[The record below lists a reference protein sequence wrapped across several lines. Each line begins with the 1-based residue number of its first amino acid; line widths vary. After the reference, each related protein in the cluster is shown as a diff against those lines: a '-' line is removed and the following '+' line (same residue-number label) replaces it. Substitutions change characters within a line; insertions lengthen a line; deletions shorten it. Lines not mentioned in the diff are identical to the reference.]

1 MTYPR
6 PLLRRAHWRALDGA
20 WQLAFSGSPDPQK
33 VNFDQT
39 VQVPYAPE
47 SPRSG
52 VHDLGLH
59 PVVWYQQ
66 TFTLSGDD
74 LPSAGEQLLLH
85 FGAVDWE
92 ARVWANG
99 HFLGEHRGG
108 YTPFTFD
115 VTPALSGQ
123 ALTEQTLTITVRASD
138 DPHDLAQPRGKQD
151 WQASGQ
157 GHGIWY
163 PRTSGIWQT
172 VWLERVP
179 AARLSHLCWT
189 PDVAD
194 FSLRLDAEVTPQ
206 ETGAQLRVTLRCG
219 EEVLMRDTYGLNGPA
234 LSRVLRLPD
243 PGIDDARAVYLWSP
257 EHPQLLD
264 ATLEVLS
271 AEGEVLDEVHSYTAL
286 RSVGSA
292 AGRFLLNGH
301 PYPLRLA
308 LDQGYWLEGGM
319 TATDD
324 EYRAD
329 VELAKKLGF
338 NGVRK
343 HQKIESPQWLT
354 WCDRLGLLVWEELPS
369 VYAYSPHGIE
379 RLTQTWLEVLR
390 RDASHPCIVVWVV
403 FNESWGVP
411 DLPLRAEQRALVQSF
426 YSLTRSL
433 DTSRLVIGNDGWE
446 HVVSDLL
453 TIHDYTDDPQKLLER
468 YGDSQAVARS
478 LHSFRSAGRALT
490 LPEFTNLT
498 APAVLSEFGGVA
510 YRSGGKKQPGWGYS
524 EAPNAKAFLTH
535 YAALMKAVHA
545 CQGLAG
551 FCYTQLT
558 DTYQEINGL
567 TRMDRTPK
575 ADLAKLAAATLGHAR
590 KPHNPLGYS
599 SSWLRLHVADGE
611 LGSDAE
617 DERFSLGEHLTDE
630 PVQ

>member
-20 WQLAFSGSPDPQK
+20 WQLAFSGSPDPK
-33 VNFDQT
+33 SVDFDQT

-52 VHDLGLH
+52 VHDLGVH
-59 PVVWYQQ
+59 PVVWYRQ
-66 TFTLSGDD
+66 TFTLGAGD

-92 ARVWANG
+92 AQVWANG
-99 HFLGEHRGG
+99 QFLGEHRDG

-123 ALTEQTLTITVRASD
+123 ALTEQTLTITLRASD

-151 WQASGQ
+151 WQAGGR
-157 GHGIWY
+157 GHEIWY

-172 VWLERVP
+172 VWLEKVN
-179 AARLSHLCWT
+179 AARLSELRWT
-189 PDVAD
+189 PDVAG
-194 FSLRLDAEVTPQ
+194 FSLTLDAEVTP
-206 ETGAQLRVTLRCG
+206 EAVGGQLCVTLRCG
-219 EEVLMRDTYGLNGPA
+219 EEVLLRDSYGLTGPA
-234 LSRVLRLPD
+234 LSRVLRFPD
-243 PGIDDARAVYLWSP
+243 PGIDDARNPYLWSP

-264 ATLEVLS
+264 ATLELLS
-271 AEGEVLDEVHSYTAL
+271 EGGKLLDEVQTYTAL
-286 RSVGSA
+286 RSVGSDD
-292 AGRFLLNGH
+292 GRFLLNGR

-308 LDQGYWLEGGM
+308 LDQGYWPEGGM

-329 VELAKKLGF
+329 VELAKTLGF

-343 HQKIESPQWLT
+343 HQKIESPQWLA

-369 VYAYSPHGIE
+369 VYAYSPAGIE
-379 RLTQTWLEVLR
+379 RLSQTWLEVLR

-433 DTSRLVIGNDGWE
+433 DTTRLVIGNDGWE

-453 TIHDYTDDPQKLLER
+453 TIHDYTDDPQELLER
-468 YGDSQAVARS
+468 YSDPFAVSRS
-478 LHSFRSAGRALT
+478 LHRFRSAGRT
-490 LPEFTNLT
+490 LVLPDFTNLS

-510 YRSGGKKQPGWGYS
+510 FRSGGENEEGWGYS
-524 EAPNAKAFLTH
+524 ETPDAEAFLAH
-535 YAALMKAVHA
+535 YTALMKAVHA
-545 CQGLAG
+545 CRGLAG

-575 ADLAKLAAATLGHAR
+575 AAAASLAAATLGKAQH
-590 KPHNPLGYS
+590 PQNLLGYS
-599 SSWLRLHVADGE
+599 KRWLKLHPT
-611 LGSDAE
+611 GSAVQSFAPSE
-617 DERFSLGEHLTDE
+617 SLADE
-630 PVQ
+630 PAQ

>member
-6 PLLRRAHWRALDGA
+6 PLLRRAHWKTLDGP
-20 WQLAFSGSPDPQK
+20 WDLAFSGSPDPQQ
-33 VNFDQT
+33 VTFDRQIT
-39 VQVPYAPE
+39 LPYAPE

-52 VHDLGLH
+52 IHEPGVH

-66 TFTLSGDD
+66 TFTLGV
-74 LPSAGEQLLLH
+74 GERPGTDQRLLLH

-99 HFLGEHRGG
+99 QFLGEHRGG
-108 YTPFTFD
+108 YTPFSFD
-115 VTPALSGQ
+115 VTPTLSAQ
-123 ALTEQTLTITVRASD
+123 TQTLTITLRASD

-151 WQASGQ
+151 WQVGGQ

-172 VWLERVP
+172 VWLEKVS
-179 AARLSHLCWT
+179 AARLSELRWT

-194 FSLRLDAEVTPQ
+194 FSLTLDAEVTP
-206 ETGAQLRVTLRCG
+206 EAVGGQLRVTLRCG
-219 EEVLMRDTYGLNGPA
+219 ETVLVRDTYGLTGTA

-243 PGIDDARAVYLWSP
+243 PGIDDARDSYLWSP

-264 ATLEVLS
+264 VTLEVLS
-271 AEGEVLDEVHSYTAL
+271 AEGERLDGVESYTAL
-286 RSVGSA
+286 RSVGSDN
-292 AGRFLLNGH
+292 GRFLLNGR
-301 PYPLRLA
+301 PYLLRLA
-308 LDQGYWLEGGM
+308 LDQGYWPDGGM

-329 VELAKKLGF
+329 VELAKRLGF

-343 HQKIESPQWLT
+343 HQKIESPQWLA

-369 VYAYSPHGIE
+369 VYTSNPAATE
-379 RLTQTWLEVLR
+379 RLSQTWLAVLR
-390 RDASHPCIVVWVV
+390 RDVSHPCIVVWVV

-411 DLPLRAEQRALVQSF
+411 DLPLRAGQRALVQSL
-426 YSLTRSL
+426 YSLTHSL
-433 DTSRLVIGNDGWE
+433 DTTRLVIGNDGWE

-453 TIHDYTDDPQKLLER
+453 TIHDYTGDPQELLDR
-468 YGDSQAVARS
+468 YADPQAVALS
-478 LHSFRSAGRALT
+478 LLSFRSAGRTLV
-490 LPEFTNLT
+490 LPEFTT
-498 APAVLSEFGGVA
+498 TVIPTVLSEFGGVA
-510 YRSGGKKQPGWGYS
+510 YRSGGKKELGWGYNEVS
-524 EAPNAKAFLTH
+524 DAEAFLAH

-545 CQGLAG
+545 CRGLAG

-575 ADLAKLAAATLGHAR
+575 TPIAGLATATLGHAR
-590 KPHNPLGYS
+590 KPQNPLGYS
-599 SSWLRLHVADGE
+599 ARWLRLHAADGAASSE
-611 LGSDAE
+611 HAA
-617 DERFSLGEHLTDE
+617 FSLGEQTGE
-630 PVQ
+630 SVQ